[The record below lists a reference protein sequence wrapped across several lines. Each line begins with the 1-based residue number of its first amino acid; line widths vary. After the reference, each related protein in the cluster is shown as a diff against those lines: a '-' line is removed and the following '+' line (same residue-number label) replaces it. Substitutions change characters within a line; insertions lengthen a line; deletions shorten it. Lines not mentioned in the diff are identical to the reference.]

1 MKKTLRIVALA
12 MVAIM
17 LCVTLASCA
26 KTLSGEYRSAEA
38 LGSYTSYT
46 FKGNK
51 VTFNSYVLG
60 NKVEAACYE
69 GTYKIDGSEIIITT
83 GEGDDK
89 KTETLTFEEF
99 EDGSIKIGMVTYNK
113 VEK

>member
-38 LGSYTSYT
+38 FGSYTSIS

-51 VTFNSYVLG
+51 ITYNSYVLG
-60 NKVEAACYE
+60 NKVEAASYE
-69 GTYKIDGSEIIITT
+69 GTYKIDGNEITITT
-83 GEGDDK
+83 GEGEDK
-89 KTETLTFEEF
+89 KNETLTFEEF